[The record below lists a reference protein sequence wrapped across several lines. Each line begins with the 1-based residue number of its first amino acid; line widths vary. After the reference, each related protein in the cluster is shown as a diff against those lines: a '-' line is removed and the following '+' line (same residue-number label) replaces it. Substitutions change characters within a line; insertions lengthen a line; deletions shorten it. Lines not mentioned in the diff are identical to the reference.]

1 MGIRILLSDPHDKT
15 LPPPTVEGE
24 CLGRPTDSATV
35 SDTAT
40 ATATVTAT
48 ADAVLQ
54 RMSDK
59 DRRPL

>member
-1 MGIRILLSDPHDKT
+1 VIEANDVAAFLKAALGLI
-15 LPPPTVEGE
+15 PT
-24 CLGRPTDSATV
+24 A
-35 SDTAT
+35 
-40 ATATVTAT
+40 TAT